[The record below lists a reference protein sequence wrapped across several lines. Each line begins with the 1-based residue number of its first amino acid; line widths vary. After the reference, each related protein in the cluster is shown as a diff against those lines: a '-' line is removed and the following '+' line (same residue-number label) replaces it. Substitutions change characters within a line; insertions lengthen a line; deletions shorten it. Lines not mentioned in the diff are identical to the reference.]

1 MKAQTLKNAGVGH
14 RRWRVSLIRAAVV
27 TELKRRRRRCHE
39 RWDSDTRALHTHMTR
54 KSESKKRVWALP
66 LVCYSVPVPTSPWW
80 MTTSSPSCH
89 CLCLHTHT
97 HTFITPLILKLCH
110 GAACP
115 SQRSSPSLC
124 ICKTEGGGEDRCWML
139 IFDSIN
145 SSATAHVSSSCQ
157 LWAYAVVSPLAR
169 GQLLTLSSEWYSST
183 PAFFRND
190 GLGFYKM
197 S

>member
-1 MKAQTLKNAGVGH
+1 MSAGTVTPEH
-14 RRWRVSLIRAAVV
+14 FTHTWQERVSQR
-27 TELKRRRRRCHE
+27 KE
-39 RWDSDTRALHTHMTR
+39 R
-54 KSESKKRVWALP
+54 E
-66 LVCYSVPVPTSPWW
+66 
-80 MTTSSPSCH
+80 H
-89 CLCLHTHT
+89 CLLFVIQCPSQHHLDGWQPRPPAVIAYAYTHT

-157 LWAYAVVSPLAR
+157 LWAYAVVSPLAH

-190 GLGFYKM
+190 GLGFYKI